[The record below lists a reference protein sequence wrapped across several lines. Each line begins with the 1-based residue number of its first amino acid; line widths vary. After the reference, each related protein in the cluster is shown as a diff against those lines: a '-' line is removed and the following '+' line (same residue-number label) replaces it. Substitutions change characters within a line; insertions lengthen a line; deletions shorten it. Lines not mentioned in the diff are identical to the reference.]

1 MVDTNLMRGLCMIA
15 TALFVIANAI
25 QYPIGDLAHA
35 GPGMFPLIVSGVLL
49 ALASISVLQ
58 SRFLKA
64 VPFSFNVKNIGLL
77 LSSLIGF
84 VISSH
89 FVNALL
95 GIFVMVFIAG
105 SVAARYSWKRNLQI
119 AIGLAIVALLF
130 QEILG
135 LHLGLI

>member
-15 TALFVIANAI
+15 IALFVIANAI

-35 GPGMFPLIVSGVLL
+35 GPGMFPLIVSGILL
-49 ALASISVLQ
+49 VLASISVLQ

-84 VISSH
+84 VVSSH

-105 SVAARYSWKRNLQI
+105 SVAATYSWKRNLQI
-119 AIGLAIVALLF
+119 AIGLAIVALAF

>member
-1 MVDTNLMRGLCMIA
+1 MAI
-15 TALFVIANAI
+15 ALFVIANAI

-35 GPGMFPLIVSGVLL
+35 GPGMFPLIVSGILL
-49 ALASISVLQ
+49 VLASISVLQ

-84 VISSH
+84 VVSSH

-105 SVAARYSWKRNLQI
+105 SVAATYSWKRNLQI
-119 AIGLAIVALLF
+119 AIGLAIVALAF